1 MNLTPETAPAG
12 GEAGGWI
19 SFVEASAV
27 AETERAIVA
36 EKPAED
42 ASVNVLTFDESTGLQ
57 LKNQV
62 EFAAAQATTKLTPA
76 ELPWKVWHQEHRCS
90 MGRVEADKAT
100 AVAVLH
106 GLHEMYDV
114 TKNAI

>member
-1 MNLTPETAPAG
+1 MKKGVCLEYIRKELLAETAKYLEPMNLTPETAPGAG
-12 GEAGGWI
+12 EGGWI

-62 EFAAAQATTKLTPA
+62 EFAAAQATPKVTPV
-76 ELPWKVWHQEHRCS
+76 ELPWK
-90 MGRVEADKAT
+90 
-100 AVAVLH
+100 L
-106 GLHEMYDV
+106 
-114 TKNAI
+114 